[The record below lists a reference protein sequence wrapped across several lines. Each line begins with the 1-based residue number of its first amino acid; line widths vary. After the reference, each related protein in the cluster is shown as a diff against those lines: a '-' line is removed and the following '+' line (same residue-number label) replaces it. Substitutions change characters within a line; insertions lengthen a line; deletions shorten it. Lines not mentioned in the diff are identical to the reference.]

1 MRSPQRC
8 VVGCAVLLGCCLAMA
23 GCSGSSDDGKG
34 SSSFA
39 SSSASA
45 SPSPS
50 PMPSASPTPS
60 STSGAHTA
68 SGQRCHTSGLAI
80 SSRALGAAAGN
91 HYAVLVFTNNS
102 GHSCQVYGFP
112 GMQLLN
118 SKGGTVPT
126 KVVRDPSSKSKLV
139 TLATGAA
146 AWTRVSWSAVP
157 GEDEPNSEHCEPTP
171 ASTEVTPPDETAHKI
186 IKWPYGP
193 ACEHGRIVVTAL
205 AAGTGPAHE

>member
-8 VVGCAVLLGCCLAMA
+8 VVGCAVLLGGCLALA
-23 GCSGSSDDGKG
+23 GCGGSGDDGKG

-39 SSSASA
+39 SSSPSA
-45 SPSPS
+45 SPSPV
-50 PMPSASPTPS
+50 PPASPTPS
-60 STSGAHTA
+60 HSSAAQAA

-80 SSRALGAAAGN
+80 SSRPLGAAAGN
-91 HYAVLVFTNNS
+91 HYAVIVFTNNS
-102 GHSCQVYGFP
+102 GHSCRVYGFP

-118 SKGGTVPT
+118 SDGAKVPT
-126 KVVRDPSSKSKLV
+126 DVVRDPSSKSRLV

-146 AWTRVSWSAVP
+146 AWTRVSWSAIP
-157 GEDEPNSEHCEPTP
+157 GDDEPSSEQCEPTP

-193 ACEHGRIVVTAL
+193 ACEHGRVVVTAL
-205 AAGTGPAHE
+205 AAGTGPSHE